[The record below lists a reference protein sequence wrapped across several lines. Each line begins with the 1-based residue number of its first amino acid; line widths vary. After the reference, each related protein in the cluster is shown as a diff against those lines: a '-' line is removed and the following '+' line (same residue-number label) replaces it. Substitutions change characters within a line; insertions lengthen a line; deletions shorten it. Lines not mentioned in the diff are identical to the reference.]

1 MSRQPGEP
9 MRKLLALHNEWLV
22 ANGYPLHVPREK
34 KTKLHN
40 SRHRRATTYTR
51 NCQNQKHRRRRK
63 LQDASDLWQVSKSLD
78 KEREAR
84 FCKKITFNNLF
95 IRMRI
100 INRNYSNYGTN
111 KTKKCPK

>member
-1 MSRQPGEP
+1 MSRQPGAP

-51 NCQNQKHRRRRK
+51 NRQNQKHRRRRK
-63 LQDASDLWQVSKSLD
+63 LQDASDLQQVSKSLD
-78 KEREAR
+78 KEQEAR
-84 FCKKITFNNLF
+84 FCKKITFNDF
-95 IRMRI
+95 
-100 INRNYSNYGTN
+100 
-111 KTKKCPK
+111 